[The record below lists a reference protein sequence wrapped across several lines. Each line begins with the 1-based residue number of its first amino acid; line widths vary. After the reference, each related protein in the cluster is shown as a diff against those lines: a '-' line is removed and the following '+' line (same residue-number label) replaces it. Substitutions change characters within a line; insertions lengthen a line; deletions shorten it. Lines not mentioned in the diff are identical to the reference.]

1 MANSAHAASFRAAFP
16 FAIIGFVALLFVVG
30 IGWYIVANLPILSVY
45 EFGTQAFYIL
55 LVILALAAAIFLFGF
70 LRSTA
75 TLTGRHIG
83 IAFQFGGPA
92 ALFAFVILIGVFLL
106 QKEQTDFALTVRLR
120 TDDNRTMA
128 SAFTEPAVTASTLT
142 MDLGPVART
151 QNLDRDG
158 QVVVLAVPFR
168 VRSSNVAISLSSNAF
183 VFKEPKGSYPIPAGP
198 EPVIKLIVLP
208 KPKAQKRILIKA
220 SKITRITSGG
230 TSDGHSP
237 YCQPRSARGCIEPQ
251 NGGKLVKG
259 SGGVAD
265 LVQNNT
271 TRTSY
276 KVVVDTP
283 NEICIDFSA
292 STGACETEIYIQGT
306 VTAVEEYEV
315 P

>member
-1 MANSAHAASFRAAFP
+1 MARCTFSFAYLGDLPWPTLLMPLPSELFP

-168 VRSSNVAISLSSNAF
+168 VRSSNEQYRYLRMPSFSKSQKDPIRYPLVPSRQSNSLCFPN
-183 VFKEPKGSYPIPAGP
+183 PKR
-198 EPVIKLIVLP
+198 K
-208 KPKAQKRILIKA
+208 
-220 SKITRITSGG
+220 
-230 TSDGHSP
+230 
-237 YCQPRSARGCIEPQ
+237 
-251 NGGKLVKG
+251 
-259 SGGVAD
+259 
-265 LVQNNT
+265 
-271 TRTSY
+271 
-276 KVVVDTP
+276 
-283 NEICIDFSA
+283 NEFSLRH
-292 STGACETEIYIQGT
+292 QR
-306 VTAVEEYEV
+306 
-315 P
+315 